1 MSSVFTRPFLK
12 YIFFPID
19 LYSLQLSFVVTNIF
33 FMISFFFFLSD
44 LAGEMCKVSFTL
56 CEEQPSI
63 CFCKGRPH
71 CIHAEGGLGSLA
83 AIFRHGNIRN
93 TSDYE
98 FDTLLTT
105 TIHSGK
111 KFIYLFFL
119 SSNIVICQRMHSK
132 IHPRQ
137 KKPNMFPKFTT
148 FPVSSPI

>member
-12 YIFFPID
+12 YFFSPID
-19 LYSLQLSFVVTNIF
+19 LYSLQLSLVVKTCF
-33 FMISFFFFLSD
+33 SWFLFFFF
-44 LAGEMCKVSFTL
+44 
-56 CEEQPSI
+56 
-63 CFCKGRPH
+63 FCRIWRARCAKYHSRCVKNSPRYVFAKGDH
-71 CIHAEGGLGSLA
+71 CIHAERGLGSLA
-83 AIFRHGNIRN
+83 AIFRHGNIGN